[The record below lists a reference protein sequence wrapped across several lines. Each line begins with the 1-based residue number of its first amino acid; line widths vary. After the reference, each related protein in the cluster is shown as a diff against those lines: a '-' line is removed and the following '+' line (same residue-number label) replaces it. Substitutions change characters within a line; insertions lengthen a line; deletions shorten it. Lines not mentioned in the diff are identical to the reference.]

1 MQLYKK
7 PLENQYTGCI
17 PAHYLEIIF
26 SNTENLLEIN
36 LQLFAELLKVEAG
49 SQSVGL
55 SFMKIINLL
64 PQYNTYCTNQ
74 RHSIETVQKLQKTN
88 QPFVEFTQVPPPPFP
103 SPFPSLSLLPFP
115 SFPSFHLSFLPT
127 SFPALFPSFLS
138 PPLPP
143 PSSLLFS
150 ERKTRSCSIY
160 LPSLPFLFPSFIP
173 PGSPSFPINL
183 HFSEMALI
191 HSALPFSSSHPHS
204 PPQSFQSREPLE
216 GF

>member
-88 QPFVEFTQVPPPPFP
+88 QPFVDFTQVPSFPLPFP
-103 SPFPSLSLLPFP
+103 LPLFTSFPLLPFFPSFFPPYFLSCFISFLPFSPSASSLVPSILRAENTQLFYLSPFSSLSLPF
-115 SFPSFHLSFLPT
+115 FHT
-127 SFPALFPSFLS
+127 SRFSFLS
-138 PPLPP
+138 YK
-143 PSSLLFS
+143 S
-150 ERKTRSCSIY
+150 
-160 LPSLPFLFPSFIP
+160 PF
-173 PGSPSFPINL
+173 
-183 HFSEMALI
+183 
-191 HSALPFSSSHPHS
+191 
-204 PPQSFQSREPLE
+204 
-216 GF
+216 